1 MEIFAIHGAD
11 LQSDGVAG
19 AVAAN
24 LQLQRAFAG
33 PVLAAQVLRH
43 VIPAAVAETVLETQR
58 LGTVGRT
65 VGQRQYFGMI
75 ATVPLASEGFVI
87 RIFGE
92 IIDDL
97 RFGVARRGRCLLRHV
112 GVAFAVKG
120 DGVEHQ
126 IAGFR
131 SVAAIVVDV

>member
-24 LQLQRAFAG
+24 LQLQHAFAG

-58 LGTVGRT
+58 LGAVGRT
-65 VGQRQYFGMI
+65 VGQ
-75 ATVPLASEGFVI
+75 
-87 RIFGE
+87 
-92 IIDDL
+92 
-97 RFGVARRGRCLLRHV
+97 
-112 GVAFAVKG
+112 
-120 DGVEHQ
+120 
-126 IAGFR
+126 
-131 SVAAIVVDV
+131 